1 MASSVRSDRSDWS
14 RASRPLAPFTLAQT
28 LLYSAGNFGAGLLFA
43 FTNAALPLY
52 LAGYQ
57 LPNAAI
63 GLLSQERPPLA
74 GVLQLAV
81 GALSDRTRT
90 RLGRRRPY
98 IALGV
103 PVAAAAL
110 LALALH
116 PPAGLVIALLVV
128 MTSFLAIGYGP
139 FLALMVDLVPSEQRG
154 RVGSVLNIANMAG
167 QVLMLWLA
175 SQFWE
180 TQEALVFWIV
190 GGALLLGFGLTIVG
204 LREPAP
210 PGRLEGGGAGKTGAA
225 GETGETGAA
234 GVGDDVSDGSLPG
247 LRLPRRPPLTD
258 LRPLEYARDVL
269 RHGEVARYLLATLFF
284 WLGTGGV
291 VPFLTRFGVQELG
304 TDEATAFRLL
314 MLPLLAA
321 AVISLPAGWLGDRF
335 GKQRVLL
342 VGLVLMG
349 VSVLVGSQVR
359 TVEQAAATLLVT
371 GAANGLCTVL
381 LFPLLADLIPRDRAG
396 EFTGL
401 GSAVWELAQPLG
413 AVAGGLAADVTG
425 SLRTTLAAAG
435 LLVLVSGAL
444 LLRVRPPQGPPEHA

>member
-1 MASSVRSDRSDWS
+1 MAPSIRSDRSDWS
-14 RASRPLAPFTLAQT
+14 PASRPLAPFTLAQT

-52 LAGYQ
+52 LAGYR

-116 PPAGLVIALLVV
+116 PPVGLVVALLVV
-128 MTSFLAIGYGP
+128 MTSFFAIGYGP

-210 PGRLEGGGAGKTGAA
+210 PGRSEGGGAGAA
-225 GETGETGAA
+225 GAA
-234 GVGDDVSDGSLPG
+234 GVGDNVSDGSLPG

-359 TVEQAAATLLVT
+359 TVEQAAAALLVT
-371 GAANGLCTVL
+371 GAANGLCSVL

-413 AVAGGLAADVTG
+413 AVAGGLAADATG
-425 SLRTTLAAAG
+425 SLRPTLAAAG

-444 LLRVRPPQGPPEHA
+444 LLRVRPPQGPSAHA